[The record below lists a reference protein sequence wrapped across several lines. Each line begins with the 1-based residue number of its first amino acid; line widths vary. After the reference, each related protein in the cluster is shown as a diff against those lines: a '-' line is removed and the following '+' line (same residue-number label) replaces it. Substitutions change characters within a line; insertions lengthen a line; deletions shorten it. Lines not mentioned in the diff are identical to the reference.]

1 MIVGSCRTSV
11 FVYDVNGSVHRENI
25 VLYNLYGS
33 EIYELLASCWGP
45 DVVAFGSE
53 VLLSPRHQGLLD
65 ATSSSGF
72 EPFVVIRLSLN
83 PTP

>member
-45 DVVAFGSE
+45 M
-53 VLLSPRHQGLLD
+53 LSPLDPKSCFPQG
-65 ATSSSGF
+65 
-72 EPFVVIRLSLN
+72 IRGS
-83 PTP
+83 